1 MRNVIDAGLVGVRY
15 DRMVFSWSGVGGDST
30 TWRLMERGG
39 LVAEVGGYGPLTA
52 ERRSETALAEDG
64 EVGLWLGRT
73 WWFNVGKSGQ
83 RRAYKMD
90 ISGWKE
96 WE

>member
-1 MRNVIDAGLVGVRY
+1 
-15 DRMVFSWSGVGGDST
+15 MVFSWSGVGGDST

-73 WWFNVGKSGQ
+73 Q
-83 RRAYKMD
+83 
-90 ISGWKE
+90 
-96 WE
+96 

>member
-1 MRNVIDAGLVGVRY
+1 
-15 DRMVFSWSGVGGDST
+15 MVLSWSGVGGDST

-52 ERRSETALAEDG
+52 DRRSETALEEDG
-64 EVGLWLGRT
+64 EVGLWLGRDQAFGG
-73 WWFNVGKSGQ
+73 WESGQ
-83 RRAYKMD
+83 GAYKMD

-96 WE
+96 RE

>member
-1 MRNVIDAGLVGVRY
+1 
-15 DRMVFSWSGVGGDST
+15 
-30 TWRLMERGG
+30 MERGG

-73 WWFNVGKSGQ
+73 Q
-83 RRAYKMD
+83 
-90 ISGWKE
+90 
-96 WE
+96 